1 MGKEKENRKKKAEGK
16 EKKAKKNKTEEIEPM
31 W

>member
-1 MGKEKENRKKKAEGK
+1 MGKDKENRKKKAEGK

-31 W
+31 